1 MPKKRFGRYGKHKR
15 IAHAWHFWG
24 LSALSI
30 AVVFSIAVLSRAE
43 LRLSGE
49 LFAAGDGQDL
59 AMLMALHPEAEVELV
74 RETHDLKL
82 YILHMKNRQYLVEV
96 VKEEDRWVVASV
108 EKLRE

>member
-1 MPKKRFGRYGKHKR
+1 MHRKRFGRYGKYKR
-15 IAHAWHFWG
+15 IANVWHFWG

-59 AMLMALHPEAEVELV
+59 AMLMVLHPDATVELI
-74 RETHDLKL
+74 RETVTLKL
-82 YILHMKNRQYLVEV
+82 YILHSKNQEHLVEV
-96 VKEEDRWVVASV
+96 VEEDGEWVVKSV

>member
-1 MPKKRFGRYGKHKR
+1 MKRKRFGRYGKHKR

-30 AVVFSIAVLSRAE
+30 AVVFSIALLSRAE

-49 LFAAGDGQDL
+49 LLAAGDGQDL
-59 AMLMALHPEAEVELV
+59 AMLMKLHPEATVELI
-74 RETHDLKL
+74 RELPDLKL
-82 YILHMKNRQYLVEV
+82 YILHTRNGQHLVEV
-96 VKEEDRWVVASV
+96 VKQEGEWVVKSV